1 LKSEY
6 SNMSAEGTEP
16 MATVLANP
24 HNLITRELARGLSGL
39 PAVDSVHFLATENAF
54 SVWVRLQDGCDE
66 TARTNVYRFEDQMSE
81 RFPKV
86 LFDFHIIA
94 VPAGRKIEEF
104 LSIASPI
111 FQRNIA

>member
-1 LKSEY
+1 
-6 SNMSAEGTEP
+6 MTPEGRKP
-16 MATVLANP
+16 MATALACP
-24 HNLITRELARGLSGL
+24 DDLITRELARGLSGL
-39 PAVDSVHFLATENAF
+39 PAVDSVHFLAAENAL
-54 SVWVRLQDGCDE
+54 SVWVCLQDGYDE

-81 RFPKV
+81 RFPAV

-94 VPAGRKIEEF
+94 VPDGRKIEDF